1 MGMKEGTWWW
11 VDEWVDVGGGEGGG
25 APPGDR
31 DEMAMMATLIR
42 PTAARPLR
50 EEERCGWRE

>member
-1 MGMKEGTWWW
+1 M
-11 VDEWVDVGGGEGGG
+11 DECVDVGEEGREG

-31 DEMAMMATLIR
+31 DEMAMMAALTR

-50 EEERCGWRE
+50 EEGRYGWRE